1 MALWHDD
8 LLVPVLP
15 RIERVSNEPSFQSDH
30 RLNMR
35 IHSICVVKNESDIIV
50 QSLTAAAKW
59 SDFIYVL
66 DNGSTD
72 GTWEKVLDLSPTL
85 RQVVPFRREDGP
97 FDNRLRAEIFRH
109 YRRQSLPGDWW
120 CKLDADEFYIDS
132 PREFLAG
139 VPPQYDNV
147 WSASF
152 QYYLTEKDVVRF
164 RENPALYGDDVPVD
178 QKCRYYLNNW
188 SELRL
193 FKYSDRV
200 TWSEYS
206 PDLLLRAYP
215 QRIRLKHYQY
225 RSPQQ
230 IEKRLATRQS
240 AMRRGVAFAH
250 ETSRNWADMVL
261 GEGGDSQ
268 KRDRRTASDSEF
280 AASWTDRVVH
290 SSKLLYDDGSA
301 YVITEDL
308 LPKMGNPRFPL
319 LSRIKHRL
327 NSALAAT
334 ARNYS

>member
-1 MALWHDD
+1 
-8 LLVPVLP
+8 
-15 RIERVSNEPSFQSDH
+15 
-30 RLNMR
+30 MR
-35 IHSICVVKNESDIIV
+35 IHSVCVVKNESDIIG
-50 QSLTAAAKW
+50 QSLAAASEW

-72 GTWEKVLDLSPTL
+72 GTWEEVLDLSCRL
-85 RQVVPFRREDGP
+85 RPVVPFRREDGP
-97 FDNRLRAEIFRH
+97 FHNKLRAEVFGH
-109 YRRQSLPGDWW
+109 YRRQSSPGDWW
-120 CKLDADEFYIDS
+120 CKLDADELYIDS
-132 PREFLAG
+132 PREFLAK
-139 VPPQYDNV
+139 VPARYDNV

-164 RENPALYGDDVPVD
+164 RANPALYGDDVPVD

-200 TWSEYS
+200 RWSSYS

-230 IEKRLATRQS
+230 VEKRLATRQP
-240 AMRRGVAFAH
+240 AIQRGVAFAH
-250 ETSRNWADMVL
+250 EASRNWADRVL
-261 GEGGDSQ
+261 GQRGDSLGSE
-268 KRDRRTASDSEF
+268 RCTASIRGSSV
-280 AASWTDRVVH
+280 SWTHRLVD
-290 SSKLLYDDGSA
+290 SSKLRYDDGSN

-308 LPKMGNPRFPL
+308 LPKIRDPRFRL

-327 NSALAAT
+327 YPALAAK
-334 ARNYS
+334 APNH

>member
-1 MALWHDD
+1 
-8 LLVPVLP
+8 
-15 RIERVSNEPSFQSDH
+15 
-30 RLNMR
+30 MR

-50 QSLTAAAKW
+50 QSLTAAAEW

-66 DNGSTD
+66 DNGSID
-72 GTWEKVLDLSPTL
+72 GTWERVLDLSRRLP
-85 RQVVPFRREDGP
+85 QVVPFRREEGP
-97 FDNRLRAEIFRH
+97 FDNSLRAEVFGH
-109 YRRQSLPGDWW
+109 YRRQSFPGDWW

-132 PREFLAG
+132 PREFLAS
-139 VPPQYDNV
+139 VAPPYDNV

-164 RENPALYGDDVPVD
+164 RENPALYGNDVPVE

-200 TWSEYS
+200 KWSNYS

-230 IEKRLATRQS
+230 IETRLATRQL

-250 ETSRNWADMVL
+250 ETRRNWADMIL
-261 GEGGDSQ
+261 GKRGDSHGAG
-268 KRDRRTASDSEF
+268 RCTVRILGFMDRQS
-280 AASWTDRVVH
+280 
-290 SSKLLYDDGSA
+290 G
-301 YVITEDL
+301 
-308 LPKMGNPRFPL
+308 
-319 LSRIKHRL
+319 
-327 NSALAAT
+327 
-334 ARNYS
+334 